1 MFAWL
6 AANYVNI
13 LLIAAVAAVVFFII
27 RGMVR
32 DRKAGR
38 SSCGGNCAACGGVCA
53 GCAMSGA
60 CHGGKTNAAKAVNA
74 R

>member
-13 LLIAAVAAVVFFII
+13 LLIAAVAASVFFIV

-32 DRKAGR
+32 DRKAGKTSCGSC
-38 SSCGGNCAACGGVCA
+38 SSCGGACA
-53 GCAMSGA
+53 GCPMAGA
-60 CHGGKTNAAKAVNA
+60 CHGRKPAGKTVKA

>member
-6 AANYVNI
+6 AVNYVNI
-13 LLIAAVAAVVFFII
+13 LLIAAVAAAVFFIV

-32 DRKAGR
+32 DRKAGKASCGSC
-38 SSCGGNCAACGGVCA
+38 SSCGGACA
-53 GCAMSGA
+53 GCPMAGA
-60 CHGGKTNAAKAVNA
+60 CHGGKPAGKAVKA